1 MAKDPGEGAGTCI
14 RMETAK
20 QTSTFFDAI
29 TLERILAPGNLLEA
43 LEQVERNKGAPGVD
57 GMRTDELRD
66 WIRSHPGQLT
76 NAIRT
81 GKYRPKPVKRVIIPK
96 QEKGKFRNL
105 GIPTVIDR
113 LVQQAVAQVMN
124 WSYETIFSDS
134 SCGFRPHRGAQDAI
148 LRCLNHADRGN
159 VWTADM
165 RV

>member
-14 RMETAK
+14 RMETAE

-81 GKYRPKPVKRVIIPK
+81 GKYRPKPVKRVTIPK

-105 GIPTVIDR
+105 GIPT
-113 LVQQAVAQVMN
+113 
-124 WSYETIFSDS
+124 
-134 SCGFRPHRGAQDAI
+134 
-148 LRCLNHADRGN
+148 
-159 VWTADM
+159 
-165 RV
+165 